1 MSPKNWLP
9 LIGITISVFIFN
21 MSEFMPIGLLTDIS
35 VDLGITESKAGAIIS
50 IYAWAVAI
58 LSLPIMFLLRK
69 MEYRRMLLMCIAL
82 FAGFQILS
90 GISDSYEML
99 ITARLGV
106 AVSHSI
112 FWSIA
117 TPLAV
122 RVVTMEYRKL
132 AISMVATGTSV
143 AMIAGLPIGR
153 MIGLAM
159 GWRASFIS
167 IAIVA
172 IFALILLVMVF
183 PRVENSGTF
192 TLRRLPELFK
202 NKALV
207 EIYVVIAIF
216 VTGYYAGYSY
226 IEPFMIQIANLSES
240 MTTVGLTIF
249 GFAGIVGSFV
259 FTKYYDKI
267 RYKFLIGS
275 ILGVSICLML
285 LNVSAYSAITM
296 MMVCMFWGFFATA
309 FNVSFQSE
317 AIRTSP
323 MDASAISMSMYSGT
337 FNVGIA
343 MGSIIGGITT
353 DTISIGSIGYVG
365 GAFTIIA
372 LIFTCTYLVK
382 QMKIADPI
390 TERS

>member
-35 VDLGITESKAGAIIS
+35 MDLGITESKAGMIIS

-58 LSLPIMFLLRK
+58 LSLPIMLLLRK

-99 ITARLGV
+99 IMARLGV

-122 RVVTMEYRKL
+122 RVVTMEYRRL
-132 AISMVATGTSV
+132 AISMVATGTSI

-172 IFALILLVMVF
+172 IFALILLVIVF
-183 PRVENSGTF
+183 PRVENPGTF
-192 TLRRLPELFK
+192 TLRRLPELFR

-207 EIYVVIAIF
+207 GIYVVIAIF
-216 VTGYYAGYSY
+216 VTGYYTGYSY

-259 FTKYYDKI
+259 FIKYYDRI
-267 RYKFLIGS
+267 RYEFLIGS
-275 ILGVSICLML
+275 ILGS
-285 LNVSAYSAITM
+285 
-296 MMVCMFWGFFATA
+296 
-309 FNVSFQSE
+309 
-317 AIRTSP
+317 
-323 MDASAISMSMYSGT
+323 
-337 FNVGIA
+337 
-343 MGSIIGGITT
+343 
-353 DTISIGSIGYVG
+353 
-365 GAFTIIA
+365 
-372 LIFTCTYLVK
+372 
-382 QMKIADPI
+382 
-390 TERS
+390 

>member
-35 VDLGITESKAGAIIS
+35 MDLGITESKAGMIIS

-58 LSLPIMFLLRK
+58 LSLPIMLLLRK

-99 ITARLGV
+99 IMARLGV

-122 RVVTMEYRKL
+122 RVVTMEYRRL
-132 AISMVATGTSV
+132 AISMVATGTSI

-172 IFALILLVMVF
+172 IFALILLVIVF
-183 PRVENSGTF
+183 PRVENPGTF
-192 TLRRLPELFK
+192 TLRRLPELFR

-207 EIYVVIAIF
+207 GIYVVIAIF
-216 VTGYYAGYSY
+216 VTGYYTGYSY

-259 FTKYYDKI
+259 FIKYYDRI
-267 RYKFLIGS
+267 RYEFLIGS
-275 ILGVSICLML
+275 ILGVSVCLML

-296 MMVCMFWGFFATA
+296 MMICMFWGFFATA

-323 MDASAISMSMYSGT
+323 MDASAISMSMYSGI

-365 GAFTIIA
+365 GAFTMIA
-372 LIFTCTYLVK
+372 LIFTYTYLVK
-382 QMKIADPI
+382 RMKSTDSI
-390 TERS
+390 T

>member
-259 FTKYYDKI
+259 FIKYYDRI
-267 RYKFLIGS
+267 RYEFLIGS

>member
-35 VDLGITESKAGAIIS
+35 MDLGITESKAGMIIS

-58 LSLPIMFLLRK
+58 LSLPIMLLLRK

-99 ITARLGV
+99 IMARLGV

-122 RVVTMEYRKL
+122 RVVTMEYRRL
-132 AISMVATGTSV
+132 AISMVATGTSI

-172 IFALILLVMVF
+172 IFALILLVIVF
-183 PRVENSGTF
+183 PRVENPGTF
-192 TLRRLPELFK
+192 TLRRLPELFR

-207 EIYVVIAIF
+207 GIYVVIAIF
-216 VTGYYAGYSY
+216 VTGYYTGYSY

-259 FTKYYDKI
+259 FIKYYDRI
-267 RYKFLIGS
+267 RYEFLIGS
-275 ILGVSICLML
+275 ILGVSVCLML

-296 MMVCMFWGFFATA
+296 MMICMFWGFFATA

-323 MDASAISMSMYSGT
+323 MDASAISMSMYSGI

-365 GAFTIIA
+365 GAFTMIA
-372 LIFTCTYLVK
+372 LTFTCTYLVK
-382 QMKIADPI
+382 RMKSTDSI
-390 TERS
+390 T

>member
-35 VDLGITESKAGAIIS
+35 MDLGITESKAGMIIS

-58 LSLPIMFLLRK
+58 LSLPIMLLLRK

-99 ITARLGV
+99 IMARLGV

-122 RVVTMEYRKL
+122 RVVTMEYRRL
-132 AISMVATGTSV
+132 AISMVATGTSI

-172 IFALILLVMVF
+172 IFALILLVIVF
-183 PRVENSGTF
+183 PRVENPGTF
-192 TLRRLPELFK
+192 TLRRLPELFR

-207 EIYVVIAIF
+207 GIYVVIAIF
-216 VTGYYAGYSY
+216 VTGYYTGYSY

-259 FTKYYDKI
+259 FIKYYDRI
-267 RYKFLIGS
+267 RYEFLIGS
-275 ILGVSICLML
+275 ILGVSVCLML

-296 MMVCMFWGFFATA
+296 MMICMFWGFFATA

-323 MDASAISMSMYSGT
+323 MDASAISMSMYSGI

-353 DTISIGSIGYVG
+353 DTISIGSIGSVG
-365 GAFTIIA
+365 GAYTMIA

-382 QMKIADPI
+382 RMKSTDSI
-390 TERS
+390 T

>member
-35 VDLGITESKAGAIIS
+35 MDLGITESKAGMIIS

-58 LSLPIMFLLRK
+58 LSLPIMLLLRK

-99 ITARLGV
+99 IMARLGV

-132 AISMVATGTSV
+132 AISMVATGTSI

-172 IFALILLVMVF
+172 IFALILLAMVF
-183 PRVENSGTF
+183 PRVENPGTF
-192 TLRRLPELFK
+192 TLRRLPELFR

-207 EIYVVIAIF
+207 GIYVVIAIF

-259 FTKYYDKI
+259 FTKYYDRI

-275 ILGVSICLML
+275 ILGVSVCLML

-323 MDASAISMSMYSGT
+323 MDASAISMSMYSGI

-365 GAFTIIA
+365 GAFTMIA
-372 LIFTCTYLVK
+372 LIFTYTYLVK
-382 QMKIADPI
+382 QMRSADSI

>member
-35 VDLGITESKAGAIIS
+35 MDLGITESKAGMIIS

-58 LSLPIMFLLRK
+58 LSLPIMLLLRK

-99 ITARLGV
+99 IMARLGV

-122 RVVTMEYRKL
+122 RVVTMEYRRL
-132 AISMVATGTSV
+132 AISMVATGTSI

-172 IFALILLVMVF
+172 IFALILLVIVF
-183 PRVENSGTF
+183 PRVENPGTF
-192 TLRRLPELFK
+192 TLRRLPELFR

-207 EIYVVIAIF
+207 GIYVVIAIF
-216 VTGYYAGYSY
+216 VTGYYTGYSY

-259 FTKYYDKI
+259 FIKYYDRI
-267 RYKFLIGS
+267 RYEFLIGS
-275 ILGVSICLML
+275 ILGVSVCLML

-296 MMVCMFWGFFATA
+296 MMICMFWGFFATA

-323 MDASAISMSMYSGT
+323 MDASAISMSMYSG
-337 FNVGIA
+337 G
-343 MGSIIGGITT
+343 
-353 DTISIGSIGYVG
+353 
-365 GAFTIIA
+365 
-372 LIFTCTYLVK
+372 
-382 QMKIADPI
+382 
-390 TERS
+390 

>member
-35 VDLGITESKAGAIIS
+35 MDLGITESKAGMIIS

-58 LSLPIMFLLRK
+58 LSLPIMLLLRK

-99 ITARLGV
+99 IMARLGV

-122 RVVTMEYRKL
+122 RVVTMEYRRL
-132 AISMVATGTSV
+132 AISMVATGTSI

-172 IFALILLVMVF
+172 IFALILLVIVF
-183 PRVENSGTF
+183 PRVENPGTF
-192 TLRRLPELFK
+192 TLRRLPELFR

-207 EIYVVIAIF
+207 GIYVVIAIF
-216 VTGYYAGYSY
+216 VTGYYTGYSY

-259 FTKYYDKI
+259 FIKYYDRI
-267 RYKFLIGS
+267 RYEFLIGS
-275 ILGVSICLML
+275 ILGVSVCLML

-296 MMVCMFWGFFATA
+296 MMICMFWGFFATA

-323 MDASAISMSMYSGT
+323 MDASAISMSMYSGI

-365 GAFTIIA
+365 GAFTMIA
-372 LIFTCTYLVK
+372 LIGTCTYLVK
-382 QMKIADPI
+382 RMKSTDSI
-390 TERS
+390 T